1 MGYRQWM
8 IGGRYPNAIRD
19 NEKTKKGGEKVR
31 KFKVNFKIAT
41 ICGMKWGMG
50 DWLLVMGD

>member
-1 MGYRQWM
+1 M

-19 NEKTKKGGEKVR
+19 NEKTKKGGVKVR